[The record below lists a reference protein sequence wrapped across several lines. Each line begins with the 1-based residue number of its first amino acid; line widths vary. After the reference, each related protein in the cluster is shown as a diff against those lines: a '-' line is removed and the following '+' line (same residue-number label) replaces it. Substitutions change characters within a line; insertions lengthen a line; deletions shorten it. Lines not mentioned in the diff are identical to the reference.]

1 MSEVLEAGA
10 TTAVK
15 VQTAATTTVRPDLP
29 TARNLAVD
37 AYRGLVMLLMMGEVL
52 SFSRVSAYFHD
63 SVFWKV
69 LAFNQSHTEWFG
81 CFLPDMNQPFFS
93 LLGWLSPPDSIRDR
107 QPKGTPF
114 PRMLGHTIW

>member
-15 VQTAATTTVRPDLP
+15 IETLATTTVRPDLP

-52 SFSRVSAYFHD
+52 SFSKVSAYYDH
-63 SVFWKV
+63 SIFWKI
-69 LAFNQSHTEWFG
+69 LGFNQSHTEWFG
-81 CFLPDMNQPFFS
+81 CSLHDMIQPSFSFLVGVALPYSIRSRLRKGKLFPTFLP
-93 LLGWLSPPDSIRDR
+93 
-107 QPKGTPF
+107 T
-114 PRMLGHTIW
+114 